1 MPGLSNQRNAADSGK
16 LAASSN
22 RELQRALD
30 RRSLNYQENY
40 ICPVCRHGQI
50 TALTLMDAFA
60 CDFCRHIFTAN
71 LSEQSIHVE
80 DSSQPMTW
88 RWNGHNWKAANQLDT
103 DLTIVIWLVGVA
115 LVFLPPALIWLP
127 SHTFPPLQGSA
138 WAWFPSVWIGLTFG
152 AHLTFVAWLL
162 AEHYQVPFYI
172 TYKVRLREALGRR

>member
-1 MPGLSNQRNAADSGK
+1 M
-16 LAASSN
+16 
-22 RELQRALD
+22 QRALD
-30 RRSLNYQENY
+30 RRSLNYQETY

-115 LVFLPPALIWLP
+115 LVLLPPALIWLP
-127 SHTFPPLQGSA
+127 SHTFPPLQGST

-162 AEHYQVPFYI
+162 TEHYQVPFYI